1 MSLLIESPGRSQARR
16 FAHTAG
22 SALALA
28 KPLVVAILR
37 SMGESEL
44 APSCAP
50 TWVAQR
56 AGHTLVPGLR
66 GLRVRE
72 MVEA

>member
-1 MSLLIESPGRSQARR
+1 MSLLIESPGRSQVSR
-16 FAHTAG
+16 FGRTAG

-28 KPLVVAILR
+28 KHLFVGILR

-50 TWVAQR
+50 NCLPS
-56 AGHTLVPGLR
+56 HLVQAPR
-66 GLRVRE
+66 RRV